1 VDGQGPVII
10 DLPQA
15 VDAAGNNNA
24 RSMLER
30 DVNNITAFYGQFAP
44 DLLDSGYARE
54 IWHLYESGALHPE
67 VELTGTFQE
76 STKVADVDSV
86 VQEIQAAFAEEQ
98 ERRQRL
104 REARGL
110 QPDSFL

>member
-1 VDGQGPVII
+1 
-10 DLPQA
+10 
-15 VDAAGNNNA
+15 
-24 RSMLER
+24 
-30 DVNNITAFYGQFAP
+30 
-44 DLLDSGYARE
+44 
-54 IWHLYESGALHPE
+54 
-67 VELTGTFQE
+67 
-76 STKVADVDSV
+76 VDSV